1 VLDLVLKN
9 GRVVDGTGKPW
20 FFGDVG
26 VKDGVI
32 VDIGRLSQKSQ
43 QTVDVQGRVISP
55 GFIDGHCHSDLMVLD
70 NPRSEIKLQ
79 QGVTTEVL
87 GNCGIAPAPFTRENL
102 DLLRSY
108 VEPVLGKTER
118 EWSWETVG
126 QYMDTLVRA
135 RPSENV
141 ATYVGHGTLRI
152 AVMGFENKAAS
163 SNELERM
170 KHLLEEGLQAGAIG
184 LSLGLMYAPGNYTS
198 REELEGLCSAL
209 PKYGGLLATH
219 IRGEGNSLIP
229 SIEEV
234 IWIAERNDVPLQISH
249 LKAAGRSNWGS
260 ITRAM
265 ELVEE
270 ARSRGLDVTCDVYP
284 YTAGST
290 SLTTLLPPWAL
301 EGGIS
306 RTLEM
311 LRDPDSRKRIREELR
326 HEQEEWD
333 NLVASTGWDNVY
345 ISSVG
350 KGSHATLEG
359 KNVAEISESRSV
371 DPVDCM
377 MDLLLEQ
384 DGKVSIVFFHMANAD
399 VEQVLKWDKSLI
411 ASDSLHDQAQMPHP
425 RLYGTYPRILAK
437 YVRAEKL
444 LTLEEA
450 VRKMTSFPAR
460 RFKLD
465 GRGLLAPGYAADIV
479 VFDPATI
486 SERASYDEPKRFPE
500 GISHILVN
508 GRLVIESGVHRDERS
523 GKVIGGRDD

>member
-9 GRVVDGTGKPW
+9 GRIVDGTGTPW
-20 FFGDVG
+20 FFGDVD
-26 VKDGVI
+26 VKNGVI
-32 VDIGRLSQKSQ
+32 VNIGRSSHKSQ
-43 QTVDVQGRVISP
+43 QIVDVQGRIVSP

-70 NPRSEIKLQ
+70 NPRSEVKLQ

-87 GNCGIAPAPFTRENL
+87 GNCGIAPTPFTRENL
-102 DLLRSY
+102 DLLQSY
-108 VEPVLGKTER
+108 VEPVLGRTER
-118 EWSWETVG
+118 EWSWETVSR
-126 QYMDTLVRA
+126 YMDTVVRA

-152 AVMGFENKAAS
+152 AVMGFENRAAS

-170 KHLLEEGLQAGAIG
+170 KQLLEEGLQAGAIG

-198 REELEGLCSAL
+198 REELEELCSLL

-234 IWIAERNDVPLQISH
+234 IWIAERIDVPLQISH

-306 RTLEM
+306 RTLEK

-345 ISSVG
+345 IS
-350 KGSHATLEG
+350 
-359 KNVAEISESRSV
+359 
-371 DPVDCM
+371 P
-377 MDLLLEQ
+377 
-384 DGKVSIVFFHMANAD
+384 
-399 VEQVLKWDKSLI
+399 
-411 ASDSLHDQAQMPHP
+411 
-425 RLYGTYPRILAK
+425 
-437 YVRAEKL
+437 
-444 LTLEEA
+444 
-450 VRKMTSFPAR
+450 
-460 RFKLD
+460 
-465 GRGLLAPGYAADIV
+465 
-479 VFDPATI
+479 
-486 SERASYDEPKRFPE
+486 
-500 GISHILVN
+500 
-508 GRLVIESGVHRDERS
+508 
-523 GKVIGGRDD
+523 